1 VDIYEPGRENECI
14 KLRKKENDGNH
25 VFVSHGGEEPTACID
40 TCSPLTNIISNTKTQ
55 TSTCRKPL
63 EEKKYI

>member
-14 KLRKKENDGNH
+14 KLRKKENDGNY

-40 TCSPLTNIISNTKTQ
+40 TLSKLQLNI
-55 TSTCRKPL
+55 
-63 EEKKYI
+63 